1 MAKKTKIPPCGALDV
16 TPDAMHTAPVV
27 AAPSML
33 AGWSAPCRGGQR
45 DGAFRDGGG
54 HRPFEGRGGE
64 LVDDQ
69 QGPGFAFRGV
79 ELAEVECGAPTRQVV
94 HGHEKV
100 PTGPAG
106 PTPAQPAPF
115 ESIAAYVSSAATPSG
130 TARPRFTAARPAA
143 RVQIPYQPGSTC
155 ATGILAG
162 AVHNV
167 VTTHRLHAFAGWG
180 CPVLDWSS

>member
-1 MAKKTKIPPCGALDV
+1 M
-16 TPDAMHTAPVV
+16 
-27 AAPSML
+27 APSEME
-33 AGWSAPCRGGQR
+33 GS
-45 DGAFRDGGG
+45 

-79 ELAEVECGAPTRQVV
+79 ELAEVERGAPTRQVRL
-94 HGHEKV
+94 GLLQF
-100 PTGPAG
+100 
-106 PTPAQPAPF
+106 QPAPF

-130 TARPRFTAARPAA
+130 TAEPRFTAARPAA
-143 RVQIPYQPGSTC
+143 RVQIPSQPGSTC

-180 CPVLDWSS
+180 FPVVDCSS